1 MFVILSKFPFP
12 SLAVLTAV
20 SISLA
25 IWISFSASGTALAQ
39 EAPSA
44 RPTGLS
50 VSSEEFH
57 SVSIAWDDPQDD
69 SITGYQVLRRSR
81 DGDTYGDGQGAA
93 EFVAIKDDTGTA
105 STEYSDNSV
114 TPETRYVYR
123 VKARNSAGLS
133 ERSSYANAETP
144 GPPAQPTGLSVTS
157 TNHDSV
163 TVVWDNPQDGS
174 ITGYQILRRTRD
186 GDTYGDGQGAWDF
199 VAIEDDTGTADAEYT
214 DDSVTPETRYVYR
227 VKAKNPAGLS
237 ERSSYANAETPSAP
251 ESTPEPT
258 PEPTPQPTPEPTPV
272 EKQVSEQQQGSDTA
286 KDNSGNGQVPR
297 QQQQSTS
304 DATLSSIRV
313 SGTAVPGVNQD
324 STEFSLGVGNEVSRV
339 TLAPEP
345 RDPQATVLY
354 RGLHYTDADDNTD
367 GHQVDV
373 LVGRNAI
380 EFTVTAQDG
389 VTTQDYTLTINRGSN
404 APAGWTVLNDLENL
418 LGSGSDSPGG
428 IWSDGTI
435 IWVSGGDD
443 LKLYAYQLATG
454 GRVVERDIALH
465 SDNADPKGIW
475 SDGETLWVVDSVDR
489 GLYAYVLE
497 SGVRDSAKD
506 YTDLGDDDAVY
517 YGIWSDGETIWVS
530 DETGPVVEA
539 FDMDTGEK
547 VPALRYTQL
556 EPSAHDEVAGI
567 WSDGVTMLAVSTAA
581 GREMIWEYNSPG
593 SEISFGTGRNYLHL
607 HGAGNHSPGAIWSD
621 GETLWVSDTE
631 DDKIYSYNLRVSD
644 NTDLRSITVDGSDVD
659 GVVPGSAEYLHHV
672 ENSTS
677 RVTLAA
683 APRHYKGTVSI
694 GALDADD
701 IAEGHQVDLTVGSNN
716 TTITVTAQDGTTTA
730 NHTLTINRVSNEST
744 GWAVASDLEDV
755 LGSGSEFPGGIWSD
769 GTYIWAAG
777 GDDLKLYAYKL
788 ATGEHESDRDISLH
802 SDNGDPQ
809 GIWSNGTTMWVL
821 DNTDRKLYAYTL
833 GSGDRDETRD
843 FGVFG
848 DEDDDYYGVWS
859 DGRIVWISN
868 VNGHK
873 VEAFNFSTG
882 EAKPDLNYEYL
893 EPSGQDHTAGIW
905 SDGETMWVV
914 DPNRSIIFA
923 YDTLDYE
930 HNQQKTFQTLNAV
943 GNTNPRDIWSDGE
956 TMWVSDDEDGKIYSY
971 NMPVSSNVELRSIY
985 AGGLFL
991 SHFEP
996 DTHSYTLGNS
1006 THVSQVIVQ
1015 GIPRQHFATV
1025 SYTPED
1031 SAPNLGGHQVD
1042 LNPGV
1047 NPVTITVLAQDGVI
1061 QGRYTVI
1068 FNRGSSGDLEWNAAA
1083 DLDTLNSAG
1092 NVSPGGLASDGST
1105 MWVADEVELRLY
1117 AYDLRREARTPDLD
1131 ITLDPEQGAPGGMW
1145 TDGTTIRVYDVDDRK
1160 LYAYVAETGERDESK
1175 DLDWPADTFPH
1186 HYGVWSNGDTMWLSQ
1201 RTGRLAAY
1209 DLGTGTRD
1217 EDKDFDALHG
1227 VDGIDV
1233 RGIWSD
1239 GVTMWVVDSAHE
1251 RVRAL
1256 NAFTGEPDTGKDIQT
1271 PSNSETGSTQ
1281 GIWSDGQ
1288 FMWVS
1293 DSVAD
1298 KVYSYNMS
1306 ALDSTH
1312 LRKVLVDDTE
1322 LAGSSYDGA
1331 WYATV
1336 ASTATQATVSA
1347 TAAQLKA
1354 TASLGDTDGDGVAE
1368 GHQLAIPDLTADMTI
1383 TVTADSGDN
1392 RDHTLTVSRVN
1403 TDSAPAVQVRGSVAG
1418 DIASPEE
1425 FDVVAVDLVTDELY
1439 RFDLE
1444 GVDNGNGALVNPRL
1458 LGLFKLVYGT
1468 AVPVGDSAD
1477 FVGGHGTNS
1486 SEVYH
1491 EPKPEG
1497 QAKAS
1502 KARYY
1507 IVVGSE
1513 GGAGGGYRLSVSYED
1528 EATADTS
1535 TTAVAEVLP
1544 SSKSSGKR
1552 GRYHFRGAI
1561 GEPGDHDWIKVTL
1574 EAGQMYRIVIKSGAT
1589 GDYRT
1594 MTEPI
1599 LGGLYTGDGSGN
1611 YISGTLAV
1619 PSGSRVESRIHY
1631 YAESAGVYYISAWGF
1646 GDDWGSYD
1654 LLVMEVEDD
1663 CQPDNTSTH
1672 DTIAVGES
1680 KDARIDYRGDTD
1692 WFRINLT
1699 GGTTYRAEVASR
1711 GETNA
1716 LPFPKVGIYNGSG
1729 RMVSRGTFN
1738 SEGPSSVTSITPTS
1752 SETYYMVASSM
1763 INRSG
1768 SYIVSLSEE

>member
-1 MFVILSKFPFP
+1 MFVLLPKLPFP
-12 SLAVLTAV
+12 SLAILTAFCV
-20 SISLA
+20 SLAVCFSISG
-25 IWISFSASGTALAQ
+25 SSVALAQ
-39 EAPSA
+39 DAAPA
-44 RPTGLS
+44 QPTGLS
-50 VSSEEFH
+50 VSSQDFQ
-57 SVSIAWDDPQDD
+57 SVTIAWDDPRED
-69 SITGYQVLRRSR
+69 SITGYQILRRSR
-81 DGDTYGDGQGAA
+81 DGHTYGDGQGSW
-93 EFVAIKDDTGTA
+93 EFVAIEDDTGTA
-105 STEYSDNSV
+105 DAEYTDVSV
-114 TPETRYVYR
+114 TPQTRYVYR
-123 VKARNSAGLS
+123 IKARNSAGLS
-133 ERSSYANAETP
+133 ERSSYANAETL
-144 GPPAQPTGLSVTS
+144 GPPGQPTGLTVSS
-157 TNHDSV
+157 ASHDSV
-163 TVVWDNPQDGS
+163 TITWDDPQDDS
-174 ITGYQILRRTRD
+174 IAGYQILRRSRD
-186 GDTYGDGQGAWDF
+186 GDTYGDGQGSWEF
-199 VAIEDDTGTADAEYT
+199 VAIEDDTGTADTEYT
-214 DDSVTPETRYVYR
+214 DQSVTSETRYVYR
-227 VKAKNPAGLS
+227 VKAWNPAGLS
-237 ERSSYANAETPSAP
+237 ERSSYANAETAAAP
-251 ESTPEPT
+251 AATPEPT
-258 PEPTPQPTPEPTPV
+258 PEPDPQ
-272 EKQVSEQQQGSDTA
+272 SAQQQEPATT
-286 KDNSGNGQVPR
+286 KDNGGNGQIPR

-304 DATLSSIRV
+304 DASLSSI
-313 SGTAVPGVNQD
+313 SANGTAVPGVNQD

-345 RDPQATVLY
+345 RQPQATVRF
-354 RGLHYTDADDNTD
+354 RGLHFTDADDNTA

-373 LVGRNAI
+373 LVGRNTI

-389 VTTQDYTLTINRGSN
+389 VTTQDYTLFINRGSN
-404 APAGWTVLNDLENL
+404 APAGWTVLKDLENL

-454 GRVVERDIALH
+454 DRVVERDITLH

-489 GLYAYVLE
+489 GLYAYILE

-506 YTDLGDDDAVY
+506 FTDLGDDDAVY

-530 DETGPVVEA
+530 DRTGPVVEA

-547 VPALRYTQL
+547 VSALRYTQL
-556 EPSAHDEVAGI
+556 EPSAHDQVAGI
-567 WSDGVTMLAVSTAA
+567 WSDGVTMLAVSAAA
-581 GREMIWEYNSPG
+581 GRELIWEYDSPE
-593 SEISFGTGRNYLHL
+593 SEISLGTDRNYLHL
-607 HGAGNHSPGAIWSD
+607 DGAGNHSPGAIWSD

-631 DDKIYSYNLRVSD
+631 DGKIYSYNLRVSD

-659 GVVPGSAEYLHHV
+659 GVVPGATEYLHHV
-672 ENSTS
+672 GNSTS
-677 RVTLAA
+677 RVTLVA

-701 IAEGHQVDLTVGSNN
+701 IAEDHQVDLNVGSNN
-716 TTITVTAQDGTTTA
+716 ITITVTAQDGTTNA
-730 NHTLTINRVSNEST
+730 NHTLTINRVSNEIT
-744 GWAVASDLEDV
+744 GWAVESDLEDV

-769 GTYIWAAG
+769 GTYIWASG
-777 GDDLKLYAYKL
+777 GDDLKLYAYEL
-788 ATGEHESDRDISLH
+788 ATGERHSDRDISLH
-802 SDNGDPQ
+802 SDNGDPK

-821 DNTDRKLYAYTL
+821 DNTDRKLYAYSL
-833 GSGDRDETRD
+833 GSGDRDEARD

-859 DGRIVWISN
+859 DGRTVWISN
-868 VNGHK
+868 VNGYK
-873 VEAFNFSTG
+873 VEAYDFKTG
-882 EAKPDLNYEYL
+882 VAKPDLNYAYL

-905 SDGETMWVV
+905 SDGVTMWVV
-914 DPNRSIIFA
+914 DPNRNIIFA
-923 YDTLDYE
+923 YDSPDSE
-930 HNQQKTFQTLNAV
+930 HNQQKTFQTLNAA

-956 TMWVSDDEDGKIYSY
+956 TMWVADGKDGKIYSY
-971 NMPVSSNVELRSIY
+971 NMPVSNNVELRSIY
-985 AGGLFL
+985 AAGRFL

-996 DTHSYTLGNS
+996 DTHSYTLGQSSN
-1006 THVSQVIVQ
+1006 VSQVIVQ
-1015 GIPRQHFATV
+1015 GIPRQRFATV

-1031 SAPNLGGHQVD
+1031 SDPNLGGHQVD
-1042 LNPGV
+1042 LNPGA
-1047 NPVTITVLAQDGVI
+1047 NPVTITVLAQDGVT
-1061 QGRYTVI
+1061 QGTYTVN
-1068 FNRGSSGDLEWNAAA
+1068 FNQGSSGDFEWNAAV
-1083 DLDTLNSAG
+1083 DFDTLDSAG
-1092 NVSPGGLASDGST
+1092 NDSPGGLASDGST
-1105 MWVADEVELRLY
+1105 MWVTDEVGLKLY
-1117 AYDLRREARTPDLD
+1117 AYDIATKDRTQDLD
-1131 ITLDPEQGAPGGMW
+1131 ITLDPEQGSPGGMW

-1175 DLDWPADTFPH
+1175 DLNWPEDTFPH

-1201 RTGRLAAY
+1201 RTGGLVAY
-1209 DLGTGTRD
+1209 DLGTVTRD
-1217 EDKDFDALHG
+1217 EDKDFDALDG

-1239 GVTMWVVDSAHE
+1239 GVTMWVVDSAHD

-1256 NAFTGEPDTGKDIQT
+1256 NAFTGEPDTDKDIQT
-1271 PSNSETGSTQ
+1271 PRNSETGSTR

-1293 DSVAD
+1293 DSVAG
-1298 KVYSYNMS
+1298 KVYSYNMP

-1312 LRKVLVDDTE
+1312 LRKVVVDGIE
-1322 LAGSSYDGA
+1322 AAGSTQDGV

-1336 ASTATQATVSA
+1336 ASTATQATVAA

-1354 TASLGDTDGDGVAE
+1354 TASLGGTDADDVAE

-1383 TVTADSGDN
+1383 TVTAHSGDA

-1403 TDSAPAVQVRGSVAG
+1403 TDYAPTVQVRGSVAD

-1439 RFDLE
+1439 RFEVE
-1444 GVDNGNGALVNPRL
+1444 GADNGEGALANPML

-1468 AVPVGDSAD
+1468 AVPVGNTAD
-1477 FVGGHGTNS
+1477 FLRGYGTNS
-1486 SEVYH
+1486 SEVYQ

-1502 KARYY
+1502 KARHY

-1513 GGAGGGYRLSVSYED
+1513 SGAAGGYRLSFSYED

-1544 SSKSSGKR
+1544 SSKSSGNR
-1552 GRYHFRGAI
+1552 GRYHLRGAI
-1561 GEPGDHDWIKVTL
+1561 GGPGDRDWIKVTL
-1574 EAGQMYRIVIKSGAT
+1574 EAEQMYRIVVKSAVT
-1589 GDYRT
+1589 GNYRT
-1594 MTEPI
+1594 LTEPI
-1599 LGGLYTGDGSGN
+1599 LVGLYTGDGSEN

-1619 PSGSRVESRIHY
+1619 PNARRGEARIHY
-1631 YAESAGVYYISAWGF
+1631 YAESSGVYYVALQGF

-1672 DTIAVGES
+1672 DTIAVDES
-1680 KDARIDYRGDTD
+1680 KNARIDYRGDAD
-1692 WFRINLT
+1692 WFRAELT

-1711 GETNA
+1711 GETNP
-1716 LPFPKVGIYNGSG
+1716 LPLPKVYIYNGSG
-1729 RMVSRGTFN
+1729 QMVKSGTYN
-1738 SEGPSSVTSITPTS
+1738 SGGPSSVASISPAS
-1752 SETYYMVASSM
+1752 SGTYYVVASSM

-1768 SYIVSLSEE
+1768 LYTVSMSEE

>member
-1 MFVILSKFPFP
+1 M
-12 SLAVLTAV
+12 
-20 SISLA
+20 
-25 IWISFSASGTALAQ
+25 
-39 EAPSA
+39 
-44 RPTGLS
+44 
-50 VSSEEFH
+50 
-57 SVSIAWDDPQDD
+57 D
-69 SITGYQVLRRSR
+69 
-81 DGDTYGDGQGAA
+81 
-93 EFVAIKDDTGTA
+93 
-105 STEYSDNSV
+105 
-114 TPETRYVYR
+114 
-123 VKARNSAGLS
+123 
-133 ERSSYANAETP
+133 
-144 GPPAQPTGLSVTS
+144 
-157 TNHDSV
+157 
-163 TVVWDNPQDGS
+163 
-174 ITGYQILRRTRD
+174 
-186 GDTYGDGQGAWDF
+186 
-199 VAIEDDTGTADAEYT
+199 
-214 DDSVTPETRYVYR
+214 
-227 VKAKNPAGLS
+227 
-237 ERSSYANAETPSAP
+237 
-251 ESTPEPT
+251 
-258 PEPTPQPTPEPTPV
+258 
-272 EKQVSEQQQGSDTA
+272 
-286 KDNSGNGQVPR
+286 
-297 QQQQSTS
+297 
-304 DATLSSIRV
+304 
-313 SGTAVPGVNQD
+313 QD

-339 TLAPEP
+339 TLALEP

-354 RGLHYTDADDNTD
+354 RGLHFTDADDNTD

-389 VTTQDYTLTINRGSN
+389 VTIQDYTLTINRGSN
-404 APAGWTVLNDLENL
+404 APAGWTVLKDLENL

-443 LKLYAYQLATG
+443 LKLYAYQLANG
-454 GRVVERDIALH
+454 NRVADRDITLH
-465 SDNADPKGIW
+465 SENADPKGIW

-489 GLYAYVLE
+489 GLYAYNLE

-506 YTDLGDDDAVY
+506 FTDLGDDDAVY

-530 DETGPVVEA
+530 DETGSVVEA

-547 VPALRYTQL
+547 VPALRYTEL
-556 EPSAHDEVAGI
+556 EPSGHDQDAGI
-567 WSDGVTMLAVSTAA
+567 WSDGVTMLAVNATA
-581 GREMIWEYNSPG
+581 GREVIWEYDSPE
-593 SEISFGTGRNYLHL
+593 SEISLGTDRNYLHL
-607 HGAGNHSPGAIWSD
+607 DGAGNNSPGAIWSD

-644 NTDLRSITVDGSDVD
+644 NTDLRSITVDGSAVD
-659 GVVPGSAEYLHHV
+659 GIVPGSAEYLYRV
-672 ENSTS
+672 ENFTS

-683 APRHYKGTVSI
+683 APRHFKGTVSI
-694 GALDADD
+694 GAPDADD
-701 IAEGHQVDLTVGSNN
+701 TIDGHQVDLAAGSNN
-716 TTITVTAQDGTTTA
+716 FTITVTAHDGTTTA
-730 NHTLTINRVSNEST
+730 NHALTINRGSTAIT
-744 GWAVASDLEDV
+744 GWAVMQDVEDV

-769 GTYIWAAG
+769 GTYIWASG
-777 GDDLKLYAYKL
+777 GDDLKLYAYRL

-833 GSGDRDETRD
+833 GSGDRDSAKD

-848 DEDDDYYGVWS
+848 DGDDDYYGVWS
-859 DGRIVWISN
+859 DGRTIWISN
-868 VNGHK
+868 VNGYK
-873 VEAFNFSTG
+873 VEAFSFSTG

-914 DPNRSIIFA
+914 DPNRNIIFA
-923 YDTLDYE
+923 YDSLDSE

-956 TMWVSDDEDGKIYSY
+956 TMWVADGEDGKIYSY

-985 AGGLFL
+985 AAGLFL

-996 DTHSYTLGNS
+996 DIHSYTLGNS
-1006 THVSQVIVQ
+1006 NRAIQVIVQ
-1015 GIPRQHFATV
+1015 GIPRQRFATV

-1031 SAPNLGGHQVD
+1031 SAPNLGGHQVN
-1042 LNPGV
+1042 LNPGA
-1047 NPVTITVLAQDGVI
+1047 NPVTITVLAQDGVT
-1061 QGRYTVI
+1061 QGTYTVN
-1068 FNRGSSGDLEWNAAA
+1068 FNRGSAEDFEWNAAV
-1083 DLDTLNSAG
+1083 DFDTLNSAG

-1105 MWVADEVELRLY
+1105 MWVADEVDLKLY
-1117 AYDLRREARTPDLD
+1117 AYDLRREARTPDRD
-1131 ITLDPEQGAPGGMW
+1131 ITLDPEQGSPGGMW
-1145 TDGTTIRVYDVDDRK
+1145 SDSTTIWLYDTEDRK
-1160 LYAYVAETGERDESK
+1160 LYAYLAETGERDESQ
-1175 DLDWPADTFPH
+1175 DIDGPEDTFPH

-1201 RTGRLAAY
+1201 RTGGLVAY

-1217 EDKDFDALHG
+1217 EDKDFDALDG

-1239 GVTMWVVDSAHE
+1239 GVTMWVVDSAHD

-1256 NAFTGEPDTGKDIQT
+1256 NAFTGEPDTSKDIHT
-1271 PSNSETGSTQ
+1271 PSNSETGSTR

-1293 DSVAD
+1293 DSVAG
-1298 KVYSYNMS
+1298 KVYSYNMP

-1312 LRKVLVDDTE
+1312 LRKVVVGDIE
-1322 LAGSSYDGA
+1322 AAGSTQDGV

-1336 ASTATQATVSA
+1336 ASTATQATAAA

-1354 TASLGDTDGDGVAE
+1354 TAALGGTDDDAVAE

-1383 TVTADSGDN
+1383 TVTADSGN
-1392 RDHTLTVSRVN
+1392 TRDHNLTVSRVN
-1403 TDSAPAVQVRGSVAG
+1403 TDSAPTVQVRGSVAG
-1418 DIASPEE
+1418 DVTSPEE

-1444 GVDNGNGALVNPRL
+1444 GVDNGDGVLSNPRL

-1477 FVGGHGTNS
+1477 FLGGHGTNS

-1497 QAKAS
+1497 QGPATRAT
-1502 KARYY
+1502 YY

-1513 GGAGGGYRLSVSYED
+1513 NGVAGGYRLSVDYED

-1561 GEPGDHDWIKVTL
+1561 GEPGDRDWVKVTL
-1574 EAGQMYRIVIKSGAT
+1574 KAEQMYRIVVKSGA
-1589 GDYRT
+1589 DNYRT
-1594 MTEPI
+1594 LTEPI
-1599 LGGLYTGDGSGN
+1599 LIGLYTGDGSEN
-1611 YISGTLAV
+1611 YISGTLSV
-1619 PSGSRVESRIHY
+1619 PDARRGDARIHY
-1631 YAESAGVYYISAWGF
+1631 YAESAGVYYVSVMGF
-1646 GDDWGSYD
+1646 GDDWGSFD

-1672 DTIAVGES
+1672 DTIAVDES
-1680 KDARIDYRGDTD
+1680 RDAKIDYRGDAD
-1692 WFRINLT
+1692 WFRAELT

-1711 GETNA
+1711 GETNP
-1716 LPFPKVGIYNGSG
+1716 LPLPKVYIYNGSG
-1729 RMVSRGTFN
+1729 QMVN
-1738 SEGPSSVTSITPTS
+1738 SGAYNSGGPSSVASISPTS
-1752 SETYYMVASSM
+1752 SGTYYVVASSM

-1768 SYIVSLSEE
+1768 LYTVSLSEE